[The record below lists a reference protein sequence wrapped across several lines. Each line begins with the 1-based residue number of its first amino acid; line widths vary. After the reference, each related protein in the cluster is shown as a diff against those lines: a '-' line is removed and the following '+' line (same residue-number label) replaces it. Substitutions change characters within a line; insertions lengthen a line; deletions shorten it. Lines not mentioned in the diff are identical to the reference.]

1 MEKIEVVYEDGKLR
15 PLKPLKLREGKRLV
29 VRVEGGLLDIVK
41 KYQKMFKL
49 SEEEIEEFL
58 EERR

>member
-15 PLKPLKLREGKRLV
+15 PLKPLKLREGKKLV

>member
-29 VRVEGGLLDIVK
+29 VRVEGGLLEIVK
-41 KYQKMFKL
+41 KYQKRFKL